1 MEEITRIAKKYLYTT
16 INVKH
21 FDLLV
26 AVLLFFSLCIA
37 AAIGYLIAIEHWI
50 VNTPLMIIFMV
61 TLGLFARPAKSRY
74 ENNLS
79 EYLQQIVNDNKI
91 EDLQA
96 LKAKYLRQLT
106 SAVGSTNYE
115 ALKNIN
121 YLQEQLHSYRPF
133 TPDNLGY
140 YFWRF
145 LYNSEAKPRILSL
158 FIFLLSII
166 VLLMVTKSD
175 IKTNPAEV
183 WQYMTSEFFSAVL
196 SWGMFSLL
204 LLFWC
209 GYMAISFI
217 NIFIIRPFVLVN
229 ANNNFA
235 INYLVSD
242 LARYSFMESP
252 ETRRYTE

>member
-16 INVKH
+16 INLKH
-21 FDLLV
+21 FDLI
-26 AVLLFFSLCIA
+26 AAALLFFSICIA
-37 AAIGYLIAIEHWI
+37 AAIGYLIVIEHWI

-61 TLGLFARPAKSRY
+61 ILGVFAQPARSRY
-74 ENNLS
+74 EHNLS
-79 EYLQQIVNDNKI
+79 TYLKHVI
-91 EDLQA
+91 EDHKLEDLKI

-106 SAVGSTNYE
+106 ASIGSTNYE

-121 YLQEQLHSYRPF
+121 YLQEQLQSYRPF

-140 YFWRF
+140 YFSRF

-166 VLLMVTKSD
+166 VLLMVTKTD
-175 IKTNPAEV
+175 IKTNPAEI
-183 WQYMTSEFFSAVL
+183 WQYITSEFYSAVL

-252 ETRRYTE
+252 EGDI